1 MPTSNIHLASAALML
16 LLVSV
21 TCAYSEGNVIVEFNG
36 NGTINT
42 KPFETT
48 GPWEIQWK
56 GYLAIEVYGQNNTL
70 AYVFSGRDQT
80 SYVPTSGIFYLNIN
94 SIEAWTVTVRA
105 IK

>member
-1 MPTSNIHLASAALML
+1 MITQFSRVASAALML

-70 AYVFSGRDQT
+70 AYMFSGRDQT
-80 SYVPTSGIFYLNIN
+80 SYVPTSGIFCLNIN